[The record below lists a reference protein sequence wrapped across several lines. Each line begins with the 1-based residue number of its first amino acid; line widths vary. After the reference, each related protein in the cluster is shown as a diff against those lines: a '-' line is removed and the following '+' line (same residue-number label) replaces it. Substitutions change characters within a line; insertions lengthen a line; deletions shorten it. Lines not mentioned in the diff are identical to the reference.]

1 MSGTDDHVVPSEPH
15 RQVGRSRGN
24 FYRQTSPRYRLRQA
38 VVSEPIGEMI
48 LTFATF
54 PVTAGGGVFYLAR
67 VFFFRPVAIKDTA
80 DVAGMSF

>member
-1 MSGTDDHVVPSEPH
+1 MITSFLQNHIA
-15 RQVGRSRGN
+15 RWAGRAGIH
-24 FYRQTSPRYRLRQA
+24 YKQTSPRYRLRQA

-48 LTFATF
+48 LTFAPF

-67 VFFFRPVAIKDTA
+67 IFFFRPVAIKDTA